1 MEYKLKENVKVN
13 SLFFKKK
20 VLEEAID
27 LMGAIKNYTNNNI
40 KFNLMLSFLDCMVEG
55 NALLEKLAES
65 TRLADE
71 INDTVEPLFNQVM
84 EQNVDY
90 KVVFEELLQELKEF
104 CDREVENNRRMTGF
118 ISTILNEVGNL
129 SQEETMQIIQQIFE
143 LASNGFVQK
152 IKTDKPAKSVKTQ
165 EEIRIENEK
174 MLDLINQF
182 AKKGNIAE

>member
-40 KFNLMLSFLDCMVEG
+40 KFNLMLSFLDCVVEG
-55 NALLEKLAES
+55 NTLLEELAKS

-71 INDTVEPLFNQVM
+71 INDTVEPLFNQIM
-84 EQNVDY
+84 EQNADY

-104 CDREVENNRRMTGF
+104 SDREVENNRRMTGF

-129 SQEETMQIIQQIFE
+129 SQEEIMQIAQQVVDM
-143 LASNGFVQK
+143 ASNGFVQK
-152 IKTDKPAKSVKTQ
+152 AKTEKPVKPVKTQ
-165 EEIRIENEK
+165 EEIKIENEK